1 MLLSVYRFNV
11 YDLRT
16 KYDTVI
22 LETKMVFWCLQLMFP
37 IIEIW
42 NSSRC
47 GLGASSALLITRAV
61 SWKSLEAS
69 LWISSYF

>member
-1 MLLSVYRFNV
+1 MLPSVYRFNLDV

-22 LETKMVFWCLQLMFP
+22 LETKMTFWCLQSMFP

-47 GLGASSALLITRAV
+47 GFGASSALLITRAI
-61 SWKSLEAS
+61 SGKSLEAS
-69 LWISSYF
+69 L